1 MHTIHYCVL
10 NLGGSMTPKIADLII
25 PILVLKEAKVG
36 THKIFFFISKIVY
49 IKNL

>member
-1 MHTIHYCVL
+1 
-10 NLGGSMTPKIADLII
+10 MTPKIADLII

-36 THKIFFFISKIVY
+36 TQDFFFISKIVY